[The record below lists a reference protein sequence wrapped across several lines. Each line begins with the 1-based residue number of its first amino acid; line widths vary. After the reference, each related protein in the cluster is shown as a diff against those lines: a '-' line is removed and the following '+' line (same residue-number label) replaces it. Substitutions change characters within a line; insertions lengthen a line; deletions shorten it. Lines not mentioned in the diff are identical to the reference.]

1 MHVHPNHSQFVAL
14 LERLG
19 IVDQVLDIHAL
30 SGLALAICSAPDIIE
45 PEEWFPL
52 AFLDENGEVVEPE
65 FASDADAEAFYG
77 QLQLLADDWSE
88 TLARDED
95 IRLPAGC
102 GLDADGEPSDALRDF
117 CDGVLVGFDWLD
129 EVWSEVLDEVA
140 EINSDLAEVFD
151 NTITA
156 CLLLNDPEAT
166 RLSLEQN
173 DGIPLDEQMT
183 NADAIEVF
191 RTGMR
196 ILANFGRDVAAL
208 LEDEED

>member
-117 CDGVLVGFDWLD
+117 CDGV
-129 EVWSEVLDEVA
+129 A